1 MEPSPFSKILTRE
14 FYNEDEPQPKFTS
27 YVSLEENCYYERNL
41 TLRKLGYQL
50 QKWEKV
56 LEDFNGK
63 KWKKTVVIRRLDT
76 SLTGQ
81 GGTWYKVQDVFEDG
95 KNVFHKETSP
105 LDDTTLANL
114 KKFWVKNFDKYYQNH
129 PNEIKY

>member
-1 MEPSPFSKILTRE
+1 M
-14 FYNEDEPQPKFTS
+14 
-27 YVSLEENCYYERNL
+27 

-56 LEDFNGK
+56 LEDFTGK
-63 KWKKTVVIRRLDT
+63 KWKKIVVIRRLSQDD
-76 SLTGQ
+76 L
-81 GGTWYKVQDVFEDG
+81 WYKVQDVFEDG

-105 LDDTTLANL
+105 LNDATLANL